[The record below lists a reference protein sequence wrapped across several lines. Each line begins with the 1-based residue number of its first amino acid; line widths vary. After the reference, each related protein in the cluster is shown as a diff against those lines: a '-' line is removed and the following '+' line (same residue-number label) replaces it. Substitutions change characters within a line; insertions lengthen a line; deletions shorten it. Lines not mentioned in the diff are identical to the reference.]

1 VCWNQDFLGG
11 DRQNPK
17 AVQPRRHHARR
28 VSQSHHLLPY
38 ESMSLQ
44 EAAAIKT
51 LTPNAVAFLYARA
64 RRVLA
69 RYLMCSEEKKAASA
83 RERAS
88 GTKY

>member
-1 VCWNQDFLGG
+1 
-11 DRQNPK
+11 
-17 AVQPRRHHARR
+17 
-28 VSQSHHLLPY
+28 
-38 ESMSLQ
+38 MSLQ